1 VAFLSHV
8 FKKNKSTTVNL
19 SKNYLR
25 GDFTSD
31 FVLLFVVGRLMRGLL
46 RVGTNSPSA

>member
-8 FKKNKSTTVNL
+8 FEKNKSTTVDL

-25 GDFTSD
+25 GDFTSG
-31 FVLLFVVGRLMRGLL
+31 FALLFAVVRLMRGLL